1 VHWELATALAL
12 IEAGAEVLV
21 LRHPESLARLHR
33 QLDCCFVGTAPGGDP
48 CR

>member
-1 VHWELATALAL
+1 VHWEVATALAL

-21 LRHPESLARLHR
+21 LRHPESLARLR
-33 QLDCCFVGTAPGGDP
+33 KQVDCWFGGET

>member
-1 VHWELATALAL
+1 MIGGVHWEVATALAL

-21 LRHPESLARLHR
+21 LRHPESLARLR
-33 QLDCCFVGTAPGGDP
+33 KQIDCWFGGDP

>member
-1 VHWELATALAL
+1 VSGGGVHWEVATALTL

-21 LRHPESLARLHR
+21 LRHPEALARLR
-33 QLDCCFVGTAPGGDP
+33 KQVDCWFGGET